1 MMWWVKDPDRLKRE
15 VADIDALREQEP
27 WLSAAT
33 PRLLKGLKFA
43 FDFDVTVNGET
54 FPFTLEYP
62 AFFPETPPLVIPRD
76 GRRLSDHQY
85 GAGGELCLEFRSD
98 NWDPSVSGTM
108 VIAST
113 HRLLAGERA
122 ADEGRAIVP
131 SAHHASLGQQLR
143 GSHCRF
149 FLTRAFLAYAKALPV
164 GGYCDGTVI
173 EIAAPKKTWT
183 AYVAGLG
190 PADAPDWRETCIPDR
205 GATVSRPSYCGSHP
219 SQTYRQR
226 RIRQPLTSLSP
237 AHAGWMR
244 CHQPTTTPCSDLR

>member
-131 SAHHASLGQQLR
+131 SGTSRLA
-143 GSHCRF
+143 
-149 FLTRAFLAYAKALPV
+149 RAAAARLALPV
-164 GGYCDGTVI
+164 FPHPRLSRLRQS
-173 EIAAPKKTWT
+173 IA
-183 AYVAGLG
+183 G
-190 PADAPDWRETCIPDR
+190 
-205 GATVSRPSYCGSHP
+205 
-219 SQTYRQR
+219 R
-226 RIRQPLTSLSP
+226 RILRRYRHRNRRAKENVDRLRRGPRP
-237 AHAGWMR
+237 CR
-244 CHQPTTTPCSDLR
+244 CARLARDLHS